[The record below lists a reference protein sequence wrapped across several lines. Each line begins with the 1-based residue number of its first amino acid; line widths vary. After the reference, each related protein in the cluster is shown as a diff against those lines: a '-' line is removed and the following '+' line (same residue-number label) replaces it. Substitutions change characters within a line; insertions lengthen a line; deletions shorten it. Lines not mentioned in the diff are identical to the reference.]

1 MKNQELNSVKL
12 MLFGQGVKELS
23 DGNKYVIY
31 YKCSKCEGTSIVYDY
46 GKGKPVCEKCGV
58 SVSDLRKD
66 YREAVIEEL

>member
-1 MKNQELNSVKL
+1 
-12 MLFGQGVKELS
+12 VKELS

-58 SVSDLRKD
+58 SVSDFRKD